1 MVWVASRRRSQAGFT
16 LLELLISIAIGSVI
30 TATLLFGV
38 VELLKTNQ
46 RESARTETQREM
58 QLALD
63 FISNDLQEAVFVY
76 DGSCLNGSGTVPP
89 TGAGCPGV
97 TNFIPASIASAP
109 NIPVLAFWRL
119 DPLPDWLKQRCTAN
133 AASFNP
139 GAGAI
144 PDAIRGVPCLSNR
157 MYTLV
162 VYYVNTDNPQ
172 NTWQGQARIHRYT
185 LPQFS
190 TTSQAANPPTP
201 TAGWVDPT
209 STDNQFIG
217 WPLKNRISTQ
227 ASRPTGT
234 GTVLTDFL
242 DDPAGTAQAC
252 PQEPASKLPG
262 YVRTPTN
269 SSTSFYA
276 CVRGGGVAEG
286 LPNQSV
292 AVFLRGNAAGRGAI
306 PPNNKVFFDMQT
318 VTLTRSSLD
327 KNPL

>member
-1 MVWVASRRRSQAGFT
+1 MT
-16 LLELLISIAIGSVI
+16 
-30 TATLLFGV
+30 
-38 VELLKTNQ
+38 K
-46 RESARTETQREM
+46 
-58 QLALD
+58 
-63 FISNDLQEAVFVY
+63 
-76 DGSCLNGSGTVPP
+76 
-89 TGAGCPGV
+89 
-97 TNFIPASIASAP
+97 FIPAAIAAAP

-144 PDAIRGVPCLSNR
+144 PPAIRGVPCLSNR

-162 VYYVNTDNPQ
+162 VYYVNADNTS

-201 TAGWVDPT
+201 TVGWVDPT
-209 STDNQFIG
+209 LTDNQFIG
-217 WPLKNRISTQ
+217 WPLRNRVSIQ
-227 ASRPTGT
+227 ASLPTNGT

-242 DDPAGTAQAC
+242 DNPGRGTAQAC
-252 PQEPASKLPG
+252 PREAASKLPN

-269 SSTSFYA
+269 GSTSFYA
-276 CVRGGGVAEG
+276 CVRGGGVAQG

-306 PPNNKVFFDMQT
+306 PPTAQAFFDMQT